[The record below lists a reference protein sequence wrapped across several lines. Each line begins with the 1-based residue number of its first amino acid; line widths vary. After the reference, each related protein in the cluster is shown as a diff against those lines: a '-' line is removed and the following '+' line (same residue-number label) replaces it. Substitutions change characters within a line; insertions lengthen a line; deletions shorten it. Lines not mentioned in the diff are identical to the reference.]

1 MILYIDTS
9 FVDSLEVYLKKDTKL
24 IAKKKIKAKKQ
35 QAEKLL
41 ITIEDV
47 FKKAGIKLKD
57 ISEIKVANS
66 GGTFTGLRI
75 GILTANA
82 LAYALKIPVNQIKD
96 TKNNSK
102 FKLVKA
108 HYNNEL
114 KIKAKNDCG

>member
-9 FVDSLEVYLKKDTKL
+9 LVDSLEVYLKKDDR
-24 IAKKKIKAKKQ
+24 IIVKKKLKAKKQ

-41 ITIEDV
+41 TAIEQV
-47 FKKAGIKLKD
+47 LNKAKVKLKD
-57 ISEIKVANS
+57 LKEIKVANS

-82 LAYALKIPVNQIKD
+82 LAYALKIPVNAKD
-96 TKNNSK
+96 EGKKSSK

-108 HYNNEL
+108 KYNKDLN
-114 KIKAKNDCG
+114 IKAKQSCG